1 MSRVRIEIDFENPAD
16 RNDVLTLS
24 VELEGPNP
32 HATLERARKAAESCL
47 PPEWKDGPEPTLKP
61 GTYEMK
67 INNVRFDD
75 ATQTFLFGQVAS
87 GVDAGKFQVRV
98 SEAQRQP
105 CGQTCQARDE
115 DGNDE
120 SCSDTCAKPEGHSGN
135 HETSDG
141 GCIWAE
147 SAAPFVKKPRPNL
160 CALVCDFGNC
170 WESCT
175 RPSGHDLGGCYCA
188 DPVHRKA
195 ME

>member
-1 MSRVRIEIDFENPAD
+1 VSRIRFEFWDNGDNVSSAEAEHIDPREAF
-16 RNDVLTLS
+16 
-24 VELEGPNP
+24 
-32 HATLERARKAAESCL
+32 ERAVRMAQAAL
-47 PPEWKDGPEPTLKP
+47 PPKEPEPTLKP